1 MFDMDGTL
9 LRSSTANLQISR
21 HLGRLEAMQE
31 LEDRFA
37 AGAIAEPGFADE
49 LRALW
54 HDLTPELV
62 DRAAEGAPWIEGI
75 DEVCADIAARGETS
89 MLITMSPEF
98 FARHLHRR
106 GVDVVRGSRYPPLP
120 FTTPVLPDGLL
131 TPADKVRLADD
142 ERRRR
147 RLPRAACVA
156 YGDSTSDGPLFEAL
170 PHTVAVN
177 ADRRI
182 EASASVSYRGDDL
195 REAYAAGRALLASA
209 GPDVSAPGG
218 RPA

>member
-1 MFDMDGTL
+1 MSALHVFDMDGTL

-21 HLGRLEAMQE
+21 HLGRLDAMQE
-31 LEDRFA
+31 LEDRFV

-75 DEVCADIAARGETS
+75 DEVCTDIAARGETS

-106 GVDVVRGSRYPPLP
+106 GVDVVRGAGGPRL
-120 FTTPVLPDGLL
+120 GL
-131 TPADKVRLADD
+131 
-142 ERRRR
+142 
-147 RLPRAACVA
+147 
-156 YGDSTSDGPLFEAL
+156 F
-170 PHTVAVN
+170 
-177 ADRRI
+177 
-182 EASASVSYRGDDL
+182 
-195 REAYAAGRALLASA
+195 ALLLARTKRCR
-209 GPDVSAPGG
+209 DVRRGLVGTAKHHVGVHRLDG
-218 RPA
+218 VE